1 MEDSHKKI
9 EITMIRANIVKDKET
24 TMTSFLNE
32 LNKELENMVELQ
44 NNSKLED
51 MIHMAT
57 KIER

>member
-1 MEDSHKKI
+1 MEDYHKKI

>member
-1 MEDSHKKI
+1 
-9 EITMIRANIVKDKET
+9 MIRANIVKDKET

>member
-1 MEDSHKKI
+1 MEDYHKKI
-9 EITMIRANIVKDKET
+9 EITMTRANIVEDKET
-24 TMTSFLNE
+24 TMTSFLNG

-51 MIHMAT
+51 MIHMTT

>member
-9 EITMIRANIVKDKET
+9 EITLIRANIVKDKET
-24 TMTSFLNE
+24 TMTSFLNG

-57 KIER
+57 KIKR

>member
-1 MEDSHKKI
+1 VEDYHKKI
-9 EITMIRANIVKDKET
+9 EITMIIANIVKDKET
-24 TMTSFLNE
+24 TMTSFLNG